1 MFLICA
7 IFFWFLFGWLAD
19 YSFPFGQALELML
32 SCFTGNIS
40 ARINKLQKQLQR
52 TDIVSQPDNKQQI
65 AKLNNLESQ
74 AWLYEG
80 ILLRLGEDASVDHEK
95 IARTLE
101 ALEFK
106 RNEILQELKP
116 RRPKRYRLLAG
127 IQDSARELLA
137 SKAEKDYEQ
146 LQKIVT
152 NTVLFARDRQPSPII
167 ISEVIEKLATE
178 ITQNQ
183 NKISPYRLRLAYKV
197 DELIKILSTKLV
209 LGSDSFDTDSDYQ
222 LLINE
227 LNSRLKVLSKEF
239 NSLLKVKKED
249 KDELNRRI
257 REISNLTKNI
267 YDLHRDVSN
276 RNADIVALQKNIL
289 NLTELSRDKQT
300 QINSLQDSISDL
312 QRDIQNS
319 TEVDQRKQAQINYL
333 REQLSQ
339 LNRQKQDIEERM
351 QNIANHAQRKE
362 SQVADLISE
371 KSELLSQKS
380 DLERRYQNLYQNH
393 QEQQNEIN
401 NLRAKIK
408 NLSQNNRAQPSNP
421 SYQKQQKPFQETRAK
436 ITPEQY
442 NKIVNQ
448 NDYVYVKAHTR
459 NGSYVKAHY
468 RRRPNR

>member
-1 MFLICA
+1 MICA
-7 IFFWFLFGWLAD
+7 ILFWFLFGWLAD

-80 ILLRLGEDASVDHEK
+80 ILLRLGENSSVDHEK

-116 RRPKRYRLLAG
+116 RRPKRYRVLAG
-127 IQDSARELLA
+127 IQHSARELLA

-152 NTVLFARDRQPSPII
+152 NTVLFAREREPSQII
-167 ISEVIEKLATE
+167 ILEVIEKLATE
-178 ITQNQ
+178 ITQNK
-183 NKISPYRLRLAYKV
+183 NKISPYRLRLAYKI
-197 DELIKILSTKLV
+197 DELIKILSAKLV
-209 LGSDSFDTDSDYQ
+209 LGSDSSETDSDYQ
-222 LLINE
+222 SLVNE
-227 LNSRLKVLSKEF
+227 LRSRLKILSEEF
-239 NSLLKVKKED
+239 NSLLTAKQED
-249 KDELNRRI
+249 TNELNRRI
-257 REISNLTKNI
+257 REISNLGKNI
-267 YDLHRDVSN
+267 SDLHRDISN
-276 RNADIVALQKNIL
+276 RDADIVTLQKNIQ
-289 NLTELSRDKQT
+289 ELKESAKSKQT
-300 QINSLQDSISDL
+300 QIDSLQDSISNL
-312 QRDIQNS
+312 KKDIKNS
-319 TEVDQRKQAQINYL
+319 TEVDERKQAQINYL

-339 LNRQKQDIEERM
+339 LNQQKQDIQKKM

-362 SQVADLISE
+362 SQLADLISE
-371 KSELLSQKS
+371 KSELVSQKS
-380 DLERRYQNLYQNH
+380 DLERRYQNLYQNY
-393 QEQQNEIN
+393 QQQQNEIN
-401 NLRAKIK
+401 NLKQKIK
-408 NLSQNNRAQPSNP
+408 SLSQPNRSQPSNYRFQT
-421 SYQKQQKPFQETRAK
+421 SQKASQETRSK
-436 ITPEQY
+436 ITTEEY
-442 NKIVNQ
+442 KRIVNKS
-448 NDYVYVKAHTR
+448 DYVYVKAHKR